1 MSVLTKAFVVL
12 HVVLSMLLT
21 AGLIVFINQSQA
33 TQANV
38 TNMKQ
43 KYEAA
48 NTRATRL
55 EADVASARAEA
66 DRVSQD
72 AANRVRA
79 LTAELQ
85 NVQRTLA
92 DREAQVAKSTQDLAA
107 VSAALTSANEAIQ
120 LAQGTQQT
128 LQTQLA
134 ELRTASDKNQQRA
147 SELEVALSDR
157 NNRLQVAQRQIEELN
172 DELTYS
178 QQQGEGRRG
187 AAERGGR
194 PPAGA
199 QGSAAPSGGAQPAG
213 GAAPATPI
221 IGQVQAKRVISGV
234 PYATINVGAAE
245 NVQQGMTFYVINRR
259 TGDYLGTMKVVNVEQ
274 NEATGRLEGPRI
286 DQIGQGAEART
297 QL

>member
-1 MSVLTKAFVVL
+1 VL

-21 AGLIVFINQSQA
+21 AGLIVYINQSQA
-33 TQANV
+33 TKNNV
-38 TNMKQ
+38 TTATQ

-48 NTRATRL
+48 NTRANRL
-55 EADVASARAEA
+55 EADVAAARADA
-66 DRVSQD
+66 DRVVQD

-79 LTAELQ
+79 ITGELQ
-85 NVQRTLA
+85 NAQRTLA
-92 DREAQVAKSTQDLAA
+92 DREAQLAKGSQDLAA

-128 LQTQLA
+128 LQTQIA
-134 ELRTASDKNQQRA
+134 ELRTSADKNQQRS
-147 SELEVALSDR
+147 SELEIALSDR

-178 QQQGEGRRG
+178 QQQGQQGRQQRETG
-187 AAERGGR
+187 AR
-194 PPAGA
+194 PAGA
-199 QGSAAPSGGAQPAG
+199 QSSAAPAGGGQGGAV
-213 GAAPATPI
+213 GAASPI
-221 IGQVQAKRVISGV
+221 IGQVQGKRVIQGV

-245 NVQQGMTFYVINRR
+245 NVQKDMTFYVINRR
-259 TGDYLGTMKVVNVEQ
+259 TGDYLGTLTVVNVEQ
-274 NEATGRLEGPRI
+274 NEATGRLSGPRI